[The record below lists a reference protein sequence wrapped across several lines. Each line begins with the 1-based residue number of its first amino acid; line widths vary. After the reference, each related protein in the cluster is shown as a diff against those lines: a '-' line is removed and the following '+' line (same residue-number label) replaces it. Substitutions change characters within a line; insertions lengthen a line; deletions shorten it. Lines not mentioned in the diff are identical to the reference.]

1 MKNLK
6 PTENDKAERM
16 FPQPA
21 KPIAVQIFDT
31 GSPAHLFLVT
41 VADPTKRAQVAEA
54 CSSAGRCEISL
65 DSHHTFYLHV
75 LQTYSKDQLPTVAA
89 AVEAIQL

>member
-21 KPIAVQIFDT
+21 KPIAVQILDT
-31 GSPAHLFLVT
+31 TPAHLFLVT
-41 VADPTKRAQVAEA
+41 VANPDKRAQVAA
-54 CSSAGRCEISL
+54 NCSVAGRCEISL

-75 LQTYSKDQLPTVAA
+75 LQTYSKDQLP
-89 AVEAIQL
+89 AVEAMQL